1 MTYLQDQLRYTL
13 ILSLFLAFYSVT
25 PWVGEQIGIY
35 VPLWLLGET
44 VLIVVA
50 AVLIW
55 RCVFTLRAA
64 SPDPNLLLSAESRR
78 ELLWRLS
85 EEPGLERYGWPWQ
98 LKRVGAWWATARAL
112 PPP

>member
-25 PWVGEQIGIY
+25 PWLGEQIGIY

-55 RCVFTLRAA
+55 RCVLHAA
-64 SPDPNLLLSAESRR
+64 RR
-78 ELLWRLS
+78 VTR
-85 EEPGLERYGWPWQ
+85 PRPVTER
-98 LKRVGAWWATARAL
+98 
-112 PPP
+112 